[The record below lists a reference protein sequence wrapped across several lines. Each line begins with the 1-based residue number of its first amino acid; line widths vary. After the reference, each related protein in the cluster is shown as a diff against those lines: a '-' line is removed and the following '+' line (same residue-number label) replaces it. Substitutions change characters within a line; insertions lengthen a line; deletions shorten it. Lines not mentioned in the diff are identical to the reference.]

1 MMMSECSCWCW
12 TSVFC
17 GTNGGEEVFTE
28 YSSEPFQL
36 PAPLPDWPSGTGFAT
51 GSISLGEIQ
60 VAQVCTF
67 EKVWSC
73 YEGGDGDKGATFYK
87 PTNLPTGYFNL
98 GYLGQPNRTTLD
110 AWVFVAKETD
120 NSADLSCQCNQ
131 SCYALEPPTV
141 PLIFTKD
148 SKEFFPQRG
157 SHSALAKPLN
167 YTLVW
172 SSDSWSGDQDG
183 YVYFWLPYPPEG
195 YKALGFV
202 VTNTGDK
209 PSVEEVRCV
218 RSDLTEECEIDTL
231 IWSTDSTFDKFPFG
245 AWNIRPK
252 ERGMQ
257 AKGVCIGSCYCSDSL
272 NSEEIFSLSCLKNV
286 TYDLSAMPNLNQIH
300 ALVQH
305 YGPTIYFHPDEVY
318 LPSSVEWFFEN
329 GALLY
334 DGSSQTAEPITTDGS
349 NLPQGGS
356 NDGKYW
362 LDLPNDGRAGKVK
375 KGNLESAEVYV
386 HVKPMLGGTFTD
398 IAMWIF
404 CPFNGP
410 VTAKIGVFNL
420 PFERIGEHVSDW
432 EHFTLRISNCTGK
445 LCKMYFSQHSGG
457 EWVSAPDLEYIEG
470 NKATVYSSKSGHASF
485 PHAGDFLQGNSKRGL
500 GIRNDAARSKYSLD
514 ASLKYKIV
522 AAEYMHSLGANDL
535 PLEPSWLGY
544 IREWGPTIVYDSR
557 AEIRKLVRFLPAKI
571 RHAVEDIFNMLPNEL
586 GGEEGPTGPKEKD
599 NWEGD
604 ERS

>member
-1 MMMSECSCWCW
+1 MSECSCWCW

-209 PSVEEVRCV
+209 PSVEEVR
-218 RSDLTEECEIDTL
+218 
-231 IWSTDSTFDKFPFG
+231 
-245 AWNIRPK
+245 PK

-257 AKGVCIGSCYCSDSL
+257 AKG
-272 NSEEIFSLSCLKNV
+272 
-286 TYDLSAMPNLNQIH
+286 IH